1 MRNQPRTNCR
11 PSKLKLPAF
20 ALALL
25 PLTIFALTACSSYYS
40 QNAVLQRQLY
50 QPPILHLKAGTPI
63 QTAEGVYTPQVDEV
77 WHSAARFNEVE
88 RQAQNLAA
96 ALQQTTAK

>member
-1 MRNQPRTNCR
+1 MNSRN
-11 PSKLKLPAF
+11 SKLKLPAF
-20 ALALL
+20 ATALL
-25 PLTIFALTACSSYYS
+25 LATIFALTGCNSFSS
-40 QNAVLQRQLY
+40 QNEALQRQLY
-50 QPPILHLKAGTPI
+50 QPPILHLKAGVPI

-96 ALQQTTAK
+96 ALQQATAK